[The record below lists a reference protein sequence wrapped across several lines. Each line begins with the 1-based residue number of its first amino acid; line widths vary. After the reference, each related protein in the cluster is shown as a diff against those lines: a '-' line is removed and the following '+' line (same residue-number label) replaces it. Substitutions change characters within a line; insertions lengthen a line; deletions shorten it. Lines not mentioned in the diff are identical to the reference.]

1 MANPPSLSLP
11 PQRAL
16 PPLPDAK
23 SPLRPQVSAARLPGK
38 TATLIQQRQQVS
50 RSYLPRELR
59 ARLAAEP
66 GASDH
71 QPVGAQQTVAL
82 AVKNSAATAT
92 LPLGPMPSGP
102 AAVPGSDAP
111 TAQRPTQTQPQSQ
124 SRPSS
129 AQVRAH
135 LTQLAPVQGAFK
147 SYVRTFNNELRDQ
160 RTLSTMNYL
169 HGMNHGG
176 VAEFAERA
184 AMGEEGRLRTNFKAE
199 FKAQVAKEAQK
210 LERQPN
216 LSAAAKRSALKNFRA
231 GLKERLTEKLR
242 NMERVDIAPLQRA
255 SETIGPF
262 NGVNRQEE
270 DAVKEAM
277 ERMFSSH
284 LQLLSVLSVGH
295 RNDSKA
301 KAIAALEKTL
311 DEKLEL
317 VSRRRSNGEGA
328 LPIVVKVKAK
338 DIGGR
343 LAVEIFTRLEIL
355 LQTYEKHCA
364 DLDSPDFEAASR
376 MRGRTVTEIREQ
388 IESFPIKLEMTI
400 ELLLQAAQS
409 DAIKNVP
416 DARSALSELAYAL
429 QNLKVALEKPLQ
441 RVLDVVDAPVQ
452 DVVAH
457 RALTRRTHSPDRAA
471 AKAAWEAVQRTAA
484 PAEKALQPLTASQH
498 AKAA

>member
-16 PPLPDAK
+16 PPIPDAK
-23 SPLRPQVSAARLPGK
+23 SPLRPQVSAAHLPGK
-38 TATLIQQRQQVS
+38 TATLIRQRQQVS
-50 RSYLPRELR
+50 KSYLPRELR
-59 ARLAAEP
+59 AALAAEQ
-66 GASDH
+66 GTSGN
-71 QPVGAQQTVAL
+71 QPVGAQQTVDL
-82 AVKNSAATAT
+82 VVKNSAATAT
-92 LPLGPMPSGP
+92 QPLGPMPSGV
-102 AAVPGSDAP
+102 AAVPGSDAN
-111 TAQRPTQTQPQSQ
+111 TAALPTQPQ
-124 SRPSS
+124 PSS
-129 AQVRAH
+129 AQVHAH
-135 LTQLAPVQGAFK
+135 LARFAPVLDAFK
-147 SYVRTFNNELRDQ
+147 SYLWTFNNELRDQ

-169 HGMNHGG
+169 HGTNHGG

-216 LSAAAKRSALKNFRA
+216 LSAAAKRSALKDIKAR
-231 GLKERLTEKLR
+231 LKEKLADKLR
-242 NMERVDIAPLQRA
+242 DMERVEISPLQRV

-262 NGVNRQEE
+262 KGVNRQED
-270 DAVKEAM
+270 DAVKVAM

-284 LQLLSVLSVGH
+284 LKLLSVFSVSH

-301 KAIAALEKTL
+301 KAIAAIEKTL
-311 DEKLEL
+311 DEKLDL
-317 VSRRRSNGEGA
+317 VSRKRSSGEGV

-355 LQTYEKHCA
+355 LKTYEKHCA

-376 MRGRTVTEIREQ
+376 MRGHTVNEIREQ

-400 ELLLQAAQS
+400 ELLLQTAQS

-416 DARSALSELAYAL
+416 EARSALSELAYAL

-441 RVLDVVDAPVQ
+441 RVLDVVDAPVHEGVQ
-452 DVVAH
+452 H
-457 RALTRRTHSPDRAA
+457 RALTRRTHAPDRRAAIA
-471 AKAAWEAVQRTAA
+471 AKAAWEAAQRNAT
-484 PAEKALQPLTASQH
+484 PIENVLQPLTTSQH